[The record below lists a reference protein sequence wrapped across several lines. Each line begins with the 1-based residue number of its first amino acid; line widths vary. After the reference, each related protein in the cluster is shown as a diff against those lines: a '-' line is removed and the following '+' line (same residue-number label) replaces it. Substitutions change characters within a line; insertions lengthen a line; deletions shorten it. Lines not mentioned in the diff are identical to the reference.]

1 MFPATAPKQNRRP
14 FVCYNSIVA
23 AELQMTDRR
32 EKIAGQVK
40 DLKNEKNAV
49 ILAHNYQIPE
59 VQDVADYVGDSL
71 GLSQTA
77 AHTDAEIIVFCGVHF
92 MAETASIISPDKKIL
107 IPDMGAGC
115 SLSETITLKQL
126 KEWKSEH
133 PDAVVVSYVNTS
145 AAVKSESDY
154 CVTSSNAVK
163 VVESIPPD
171 RKILFLPDIFLGS
184 YVSKVTGREMEIWP
198 GECHVH
204 SGIKVKDIKR
214 MKDEH
219 PGAEV
224 VIHPECGCTT
234 HYLYD
239 SVSGSKHA
247 DSERNKGS
255 EEVSFLSTSG
265 MTKRAREGGDEFI
278 VATETG
284 MLHRLRKDN
293 PGKKFFP
300 ASEGAVCEYMKM
312 ITLEKVLRSL
322 KEEIY
327 EVKVPEQL
335 ALRAKK
341 PIDRMLGVSGH

>member
-1 MFPATAPKQNRRP
+1 MA
-14 FVCYNSIVA
+14 
-23 AELQMTDRR
+23 DRS
-32 EKIAGQVK
+32 EEIARAVTE
-40 DLKNEKNAV
+40 LKNEKNAV
-49 ILAHNYQIPE
+49 ILAHNYQIAE

-71 GLSQTA
+71 GLSRTA
-77 AHTDAEIIVFCGVHF
+77 ARTGAEIIVFCGVHF
-92 MAETASIISPDKKIL
+92 MAETASIISPGKKVL
-107 IPDMGAGC
+107 IPDTEAGC
-115 SLSETITLKQL
+115 SLSDTITSEQL
-126 KEWKSEH
+126 KEWKKEH
-133 PDAVVVSYVNTS
+133 PGAVVVSYVNTS

-163 VVESIPPD
+163 VVDSIPRD
-171 RKILFLPDIFLGS
+171 RKILFLPDLFLGS
-184 YVSKVTGREMEIWP
+184 YVARVTGREMEIWP

-204 SGIKVKDIKR
+204 SGIKINEIENVR
-214 MKDEH
+214 REH

-224 VIHPECGCTT
+224 VVHPECGCTT
-234 HYLYD
+234 HYLYRG
-239 SVSGSKHA
+239 VSGSKT
-247 DSERNKGS
+247 DSGK
-255 EEVSFLSTSG
+255 VSFLSTSG

-327 EVKVPEQL
+327 EVKVPEEL

-341 PIDRMLGVSGH
+341 PIDRMLECEA